1 MLNKKLIVVSAPS
14 GTGKTTIVKEILNK
28 DKDLIFSI
36 SATTRAKRISETD
49 GKDYF
54 FISKEDF
61 ENKIKN
67 EEFVEYECVFGVD
80 YYGTLK
86 SFIENNSKENKLII
100 FDLDVLG
107 ALSIKKYYGE
117 KAVLIFIKPPD
128 KESVINRLKGRGT
141 EQEDDIKRRIARFD
155 KEMALI
161 KEFNYIVVNDNLENA
176 VNEIQKIINKYK

>member
-1 MLNKKLIVVSAPS
+1 MSNKKLIVVSAPS
-14 GTGKTTIVKEILNK
+14 GTGKTTIVKEILK
-28 DKDLIFSI
+28 KESDLVFSV
-36 SATTRAKRISETD
+36 SATTRVKRACETE

-54 FISKEDF
+54 FISKEEF

-67 EEFVEYECVFGVD
+67 DEFVEYECVFGVD

-86 SFIENNSKENKLII
+86 SFIEHHLKEDKLII

-107 ALSIKKYYGE
+107 ALSIKRYYGDN
-117 KAVLIFIKPPD
+117 AILIFIKPPD

-141 EQEDDIKRRIARFD
+141 EQEDDIERRIARLD

>member
-1 MLNKKLIVVSAPS
+1 MSNRKLIVVSAPS
-14 GTGKTTIVKEILNK
+14 GTGKTTIVKEILKK
-28 DKDLIFSI
+28 DKDLIFSV
-36 SATTRAKRISETD
+36 SATTRAKRTGETE

-61 ENKIKN
+61 EQKIKN
-67 EEFVEYECVFGVD
+67 GEFVEYECVFGVD

-86 SFIENNSKENKLII
+86 SFIEYYLKENKLVI

-107 ALSIKKYYGE
+107 ALSIKRYFE
-117 KAVLIFIKPPD
+117 ENAVLIFIKPPD
-128 KESVINRLKGRGT
+128 KESVISRLKGRGT
-141 EQEDDIKRRIARFD
+141 EKDDDIQRRLARFD

-176 VNEIQKIINKYK
+176 VKEIQNIINKYK

>member
-1 MLNKKLIVVSAPS
+1 MSNRKLIVVSAPS
-14 GTGKTTIVKEILNK
+14 GTGKTTIVKEILSK
-28 DKDLIFSI
+28 DKELVFSV
-36 SATTRAKRISETD
+36 SATTRKKRESESE
-49 GKDYF
+49 GRDYF

-67 EEFVEYECVFGVD
+67 NEFVEYECVFGVD

-86 SFIENNSKENKLII
+86 SFIEYHQKENNLII

-107 ALSIKKYYGE
+107 ALSIKKFYGDD
-117 KAVLIFIKPPD
+117 AILIFIKPPS

-141 EQEDDIKRRIARFD
+141 EQDDDIERRIARFD

-161 KEFNYIVVNDNLENA
+161 KEFNYIVTNDNLENA
-176 VNEIQKIINKYK
+176 VKEIQKIINKYK

>member
-1 MLNKKLIVVSAPS
+1 MSNKKLIVVSAPS
-14 GTGKTTIVKEILNK
+14 GTGKTTIVKKILAN
-28 DKDLIFSI
+28 DKELVFSV
-36 SATTRAKRISETD
+36 SATTRNKREGETE

-61 ENKIKN
+61 ENRIKN
-67 EEFVEYECVFGVD
+67 NEFVEYECVFGVD

-86 SFIENNSKENKLII
+86 SFIEYHRNEKSLII

-107 ALSIKKYYGE
+107 ALSIKKFYGDD
-117 KAVLIFIKPPD
+117 AILIFIKPPS

-141 EQEDDIKRRIARFD
+141 EQEDDIERRIARFD

-161 KEFNYIVVNDNLENA
+161 KEFNYIVTNDNLENA
-176 VNEIQKIINKYK
+176 VKEIQKIINKYK

>member
-1 MLNKKLIVVSAPS
+1 MSNKKLIVVSAPS
-14 GTGKTTIVKEILNK
+14 GTGKTTIVKEILAK
-28 DKDLIFSI
+28 DKELIFSV
-36 SATTRAKRISETD
+36 SATTRIKRESETE

-67 EEFVEYECVFGVD
+67 NEFVEYECVFGVD

-86 SFIENNSKENKLII
+86 SFIEYYRKENKLII

-107 ALSIKKYYGE
+107 ALSIKKFYGE
-117 KAVLIFIKPPD
+117 DAILIFIKPPS

-141 EQEDDIKRRIARFD
+141 EREDDIERRIARFD

-161 KEFNYIVVNDNLENA
+161 KEFTYIVTNDNLENA